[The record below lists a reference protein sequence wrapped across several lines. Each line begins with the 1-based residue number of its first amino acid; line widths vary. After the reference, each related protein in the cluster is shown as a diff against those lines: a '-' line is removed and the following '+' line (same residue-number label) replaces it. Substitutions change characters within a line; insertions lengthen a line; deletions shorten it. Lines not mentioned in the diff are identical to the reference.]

1 MSDFAP
7 AARNQ
12 SLEDFW
18 MPFTANRAFKANPRI
33 LTRAE
38 GVHYWNDR
46 GDKLID
52 GLSGL
57 FTTPAGH
64 GRPEIRDAVA
74 QQFDRL
80 DFAPPFQF
88 ATPGAFQLSTEI
100 AKLTPAGLNRIFYAN
115 SGSEAVESAIKV
127 AFQYHRRKGHGQ
139 RQRIVGREKSY
150 HGVNLAA
157 WSVGGMVKN
166 REMFGL
172 GMAGVSHMRHTQL
185 DYTDTTLGQPE
196 AGADLADDLQRAV
209 DLYGAETIAACI
221 VEPIS
226 GSVGILVPPKGYLAR
241 LRAICDAHGILLIF
255 DEVITGF
262 GRTGEAFAAQTFGV
276 TPDMMTMAKAI
287 TNGTIPMSAVAV
299 KDEIY
304 DTIVNQAPAGI
315 EFFHGYTWSANPI
328 ACAAALATLKIY
340 ADEDLFAR
348 GKALS
353 VGFMARL
360 AGLAQFPVVTG
371 LRGFGMLGAIDLA
384 VGDAPGARGFA
395 ALQAL
400 YASGAVVRA
409 TMDTIILSPPFV
421 MTEDQM
427 DELFDKLATTL
438 PAL

>member
-409 TMDTIILSPPFV
+409 TMDTIILAPPFV

-438 PAL
+438 PTL

>member
-1 MSDFAP
+1 
-7 AARNQ
+7 
-12 SLEDFW
+12 
-18 MPFTANRAFKANPRI
+18 
-33 LTRAE
+33 
-38 GVHYWNDR
+38 
-46 GDKLID
+46 
-52 GLSGL
+52 
-57 FTTPAGH
+57 
-64 GRPEIRDAVA
+64 
-74 QQFDRL
+74 
-80 DFAPPFQF
+80 
-88 ATPGAFQLSTEI
+88 
-100 AKLTPAGLNRIFYAN
+100 
-115 SGSEAVESAIKV
+115 
-127 AFQYHRRKGHGQ
+127 
-139 RQRIVGREKSY
+139 
-150 HGVNLAA
+150 
-157 WSVGGMVKN
+157 
-166 REMFGL
+166 
-172 GMAGVSHMRHTQL
+172 MRHTQL
-185 DYTDTTLGQPE
+185 DYTDKTTGQPE

-221 VEPIS
+221 VEPIA

-241 LRAICDAHGILLIF
+241 LRAICDTHGILLIF

-304 DTIVNQAPAGI
+304 DTIVNEAPSGI

-328 ACAAALATLKIY
+328 ACAAALASLKIY

-360 AGLAQFPVVTG
+360 ADLARFPVVTG

-384 VGDAPGARGFA
+384 VGDASGARGFA
-395 ALQAL
+395 ALQTL
-400 YASGAVVRA
+400 YANGAVVRA
-409 TMDTIILSPPFV
+409 TMDTIILAPPFV

-438 PAL
+438 PTL